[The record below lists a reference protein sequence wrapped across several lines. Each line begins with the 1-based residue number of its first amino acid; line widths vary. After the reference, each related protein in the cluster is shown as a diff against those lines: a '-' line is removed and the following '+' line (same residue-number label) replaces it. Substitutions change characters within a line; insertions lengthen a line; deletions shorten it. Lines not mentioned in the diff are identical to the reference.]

1 MDLSR
6 RITCGLA
13 VVAAFGVVACST
25 PNGGESEPT
34 RTTASAQPAPAVTV
48 APFGNVDDTPVQLYT
63 LTNKNGLV
71 AKITNYGA
79 IVTELHVPDRN
90 GTLADIVLGFESLD
104 AYVKGHPYF
113 GAIVGRVANR
123 IRNAEF
129 TLAGKRYTLEAN
141 DKPHHLHGGR
151 KGWDKVVWS
160 AMPIDTAEG
169 SALELT
175 YVSKDGEEGYPG
187 TVTAKT
193 IYTLTNDNELK
204 VDMEA
209 TTDKTTLV
217 NMAHHSYWNL
227 GGHNS
232 GTILDHE
239 LTLYA
244 DHYTPGTPMVP
255 DGRIH
260 PVKGTPFDFTSAKAI
275 GKELKRAGGSP
286 IGYDHNFVVNGVPN
300 QLRPVARLKDPK
312 SGRVMTLSADQPGV
326 QFYTGN
332 FLNGSARG
340 KGATYVQYAALCLET
355 QKYPNAINVPDWQDQ
370 VILRPGQLYR
380 HVMVHRFSAEP

>member
-1 MDLSR
+1 MAGIQ
-6 RITCGLA
+6 RITYGLA
-13 VVAAFGVVACST
+13 IVATSGVVACSS
-25 PNGGESEPT
+25 PDSGQSVPT
-34 RTTASAQPAPAVTV
+34 RAPASAPFAPAIAVT
-48 APFGNVDDTPVQLYT
+48 PFGKIDDTPVQLYT

-79 IVTELHVPDRN
+79 IVTELHVPDRD
-90 GTLADIVLGFESLD
+90 GKLADIVLGFDSLD
-104 AYVKGHPYF
+104 GYVNGRSYF

-129 TLAGKRYTLEAN
+129 TLDGKHYTLEAN
-141 DKPHHLHGGR
+141 DKPHHLHGGKR
-151 KGWDKVVWS
+151 GWDKVVWS
-160 AMPIDTAEG
+160 VLPIDTAEG
-169 SALELT
+169 PALELT

-193 IYTLTNDNELK
+193 VYTLTNDDELK
-204 VDMEA
+204 VEMQA

-227 GGHNS
+227 GGNNS

-239 LTLYA
+239 LTIHA
-244 DHYTPGTPMVP
+244 DQYTPGTPMVP
-255 DGRIH
+255 DGRMH

-275 GKELKRAGGSP
+275 GKELKHVGGSP
-286 IGYDHNFVVNGVPN
+286 IGYDHNFVVDGVPN
-300 QLRPVARLKDPK
+300 QLRPVGRLKDPK
-312 SGRVMTLSADQPGV
+312 SGRVMTVSADQPGV

-332 FLNGSARG
+332 FLDGSVSG

-355 QKYPNAINVPDWQDQ
+355 QKFPDTPNQPTFPTAIV
-370 VILRPGQLYR
+370 RPGQRYYAR
-380 HVMVHRFSAEP
+380 TTFAFSHD